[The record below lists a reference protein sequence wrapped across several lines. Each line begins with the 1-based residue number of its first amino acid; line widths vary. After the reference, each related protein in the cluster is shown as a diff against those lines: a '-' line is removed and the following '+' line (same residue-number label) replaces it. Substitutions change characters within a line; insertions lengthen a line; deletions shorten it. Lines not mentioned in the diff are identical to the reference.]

1 MKHAFK
7 KIMALV
13 LAIVMIVGV
22 LPSAFA
28 ANLGDFTDVKNTDWF
43 AEYVEYVVFYD
54 YMNGTSATT
63 FEPNSTCTR
72 AMAATVLY
80 RLEGSPVVYKASTFM
95 DLTQDWYKNA
105 VAWAQAAGVVN
116 GIDGT
121 HFAPNGLLTR
131 EQLVTMIWRY
141 AGSVKVEGDNLSAFP
156 DAKSVSAYAVDAFN
170 WAIQKGIINGK
181 DGKLDPQGNATRAE
195 FAKIITVF
203 DKGRTPC
210 TEHKWDSGKI
220 TKEPTCTEKGEK
232 TFTCTECGATKV
244 EEVSALG
251 HDYVDGKCSRCGV
264 TLAAADEI
272 VIYYTNDV
280 HTYID
285 KALSYDNIADLNAQT
300 KKVAAGTLLLDAG
313 DHIQGT
319 YYGTT
324 DDDNGKKIIEM
335 MNAAGYDAATLGNHE
350 FDYGMARALNLVKEA
365 DFPYLSCN
373 FYEELNGVKGKNVLD
388 SYKIFEVGGKKI
400 AIIGVT
406 TPESFTKSTP
416 KYFQNENGEYI
427 YGIAGGSDGSA
438 LYASVQAAIDAAKA
452 ENPDYIIALGHC
464 GDDVSS
470 KPWTSEEV
478 IANTTGLDAWIDGH
492 SHSTVPMK
500 EVTDKGGNTVVLTQ
514 TGSYFNAIGK
524 MTIKDGKIAT
534 ELIKSYSGSDATTA
548 ALKNE
553 WIAHCEEILGKV
565 VAYSEVEFN
574 NFDKDGKR
582 LVRKQETNTG
592 DFAADALY
600 YLFTE
605 TNDLH
610 ADAAIMNGGG
620 VRNEK
625 VTGDLSGKSFKSIHT
640 FGNVACLIEVSGQ
653 QILDALEWGARDS
666 DEAECGGF
674 LQVSGITYEIHTYVK
689 STVQKDEKGVWT
701 AGPTGEYRVK
711 NVKIGGEPLDVNKTY
726 RLAGYNYTLR
736 DLGDGFA
743 MFKGATNVLDY
754 VMTDWQVLQNYALSF
769 PKSEKHNNL
778 PTIPAD
784 SKYAEVTGEGRI
796 TFVREKT
803 VESDVVYTLASELKD
818 GDEVIIYNPGY
829 GKAIKNENDNN
840 WYLVAQEVTPA
851 NNEIKTDDT
860 TIVWTAKKND
870 DGTFSF
876 VNGDNAI
883 TAWLSGT
890 YIELTNDAN
899 YDGGDTKWNVA
910 TGTAANNTFYISSST
925 IAGSYGPGY
934 LECYPKTNKVT
945 GETVDKICG
954 YSTSS
959 PKEKDCGFQFFVK
972 GGTTPAPGPDPVP
985 GNVYTK
991 ATELKEGDEVI
1002 IVCEA
1007 KNVALSGEYNG
1018 FYNKGTEV
1026 TPADGKI
1033 ETDDTTIVWTV
1044 GKEGDFYTF
1053 SYNGQKI
1060 GMGTSYTSMTLG
1072 GVNYKWQVEAA
1083 ATAGSFYVK
1092 NLDRDPEKAYYMQ
1105 WYETNGN
1112 WSGYHTLNE
1121 ELMALSFYVKG
1132 GETPVVCNHV
1142 WNDGV
1147 VTTPA
1152 TCTAAGVKTYTCT
1165 KCGETKTETIPATG
1179 HNYVNGVCTACGAKE
1194 DVTPGNVYTKTT
1206 ELKEGDEVIIVCDAK
1221 NIALSGEYQGF
1232 YNKGTEVAPADGK
1245 IETDDTTI
1253 VWTVGKEGD
1262 FYTFSYNGQKIG
1274 MGTSYTSMTLGGVN
1288 YKWQVEAAATA
1299 GSFYVKNLD
1308 RDPEKAYYMQWYE
1321 TNGNWSGYHTLNEEL
1336 MALSFYVKGGE
1347 TPVICDHVWN
1357 EGVVTTAPTCTTAGV
1372 KTYTCTK
1379 CTATKTEVVP
1389 ATGHNYV
1396 NGVCTA
1402 CGAKETVASEAVY
1415 ALATELKDGDE
1426 VIIVNAEAGKA
1437 MSEDA
1442 VATKYRAGVDV
1453 VPEDDKIT
1461 TDDSKIVWDVIKT
1474 DDGYKFMNDDGE
1486 TLSATS
1492 GLSFADTDNVW
1503 SLTAGTAADTF
1514 IISSTT
1520 AKGNSGDPKSI
1531 EWYANYSEFS
1541 TFYKN
1546 DSNESLFAMKF
1557 YVKDEN
1563 AEVCDHDWQLD
1574 QVIPATCTE
1583 AGETDYICS
1592 KCNAEKEE
1600 PIAAL
1605 GHVDDNK
1612 DGKCDRCG
1620 TDLGGTSSGYTKVTT
1635 ALADWSGT
1643 YLIVFEKTDTT
1654 AYAFNGLDKSGNF
1667 VETTFANNTIAASE
1681 ALTACEVLVEA
1692 SGTGYTFKLTG
1703 GENSGKYLTAL
1714 AGSNK
1719 IVFSDTAKA
1728 LSVAMENGTVV
1739 IKDGEAP
1746 FQFNNGSTNGQWF
1759 RFFGKKNGG
1768 QSAIALYKLG

>member
-80 RLEGSPVVYKASTFM
+80 RLEGSPVVYKASTFT

-373 FYEELNGVKGKNVLD
+373 FYEELNGVKGENVLD

-500 EVTDKGGNTVVLTQ
+500 EVADKGGNTVVLTQ

-534 ELIKSYSGSDATTA
+534 ELIESYSGSDATTA

-553 WIAHCEEILGKV
+553 WIAHCEEVLGKV

-653 QILDALEWGARDS
+653 QILDALEWGARDA

-934 LECYPKTNKVT
+934 IECYPKTNKVT
-945 GETVDKICG
+945 GETIDKICG

-972 GGTTPAPGPDPVP
+972 GGTTPTPDPVPSSDYVLTNELKDGDEVIIYNPGYGKAIKNENDNNWYLVAQEVTPANNEIKTDDTTIVWTAKKNDDGTFSFVNGDNAITAWLSGTYIELTNDANYDGGDTKWNVATGTAANNTFYISSSTIAGSYGPGYIECYPKTNKVTGETIDKICGYSTSSPKEKDCGFQFFVKGGTTPTPDPTPDPDPVP

-1007 KNVALSGEYNG
+1007 KNVALSSEYN
-1018 FYNKGTEV
+1018 
-1026 TPADGKI
+1026 
-1033 ETDDTTIVWTV
+1033 
-1044 GKEGDFYTF
+1044 
-1053 SYNGQKI
+1053 
-1060 GMGTSYTSMTLG
+1060 
-1072 GVNYKWQVEAA
+1072 
-1083 ATAGSFYVK
+1083 
-1092 NLDRDPEKAYYMQ
+1092 
-1105 WYETNGN
+1105 
-1112 WSGYHTLNE
+1112 
-1121 ELMALSFYVKG
+1121 
-1132 GETPVVCNHV
+1132 
-1142 WNDGV
+1142 
-1147 VTTPA
+1147 
-1152 TCTAAGVKTYTCT
+1152 
-1165 KCGETKTETIPATG
+1165 
-1179 HNYVNGVCTACGAKE
+1179 
-1194 DVTPGNVYTKTT
+1194 
-1206 ELKEGDEVIIVCDAK
+1206 
-1221 NIALSGEYQGF
+1221 GF

-1321 TNGNWSGYHTLNEEL
+1321 TNEYWSGYHTLNEEL
-1336 MALSFYVKGGE
+1336 MALSFYVK
-1347 TPVICDHVWN
+1347 
-1357 EGVVTTAPTCTTAGV
+1357 
-1372 KTYTCTK
+1372 
-1379 CTATKTEVVP
+1379 
-1389 ATGHNYV
+1389 
-1396 NGVCTA
+1396 
-1402 CGAKETVASEAVY
+1402 
-1415 ALATELKDGDE
+1415 
-1426 VIIVNAEAGKA
+1426 
-1437 MSEDA
+1437 
-1442 VATKYRAGVDV
+1442 
-1453 VPEDDKIT
+1453 
-1461 TDDSKIVWDVIKT
+1461 
-1474 DDGYKFMNDDGE
+1474 
-1486 TLSATS
+1486 
-1492 GLSFADTDNVW
+1492 
-1503 SLTAGTAADTF
+1503 
-1514 IISSTT
+1514 
-1520 AKGNSGDPKSI
+1520 
-1531 EWYANYSEFS
+1531 
-1541 TFYKN
+1541 
-1546 DSNESLFAMKF
+1546 
-1557 YVKDEN
+1557 DEN
-1563 AEVCDHDWQLD
+1563 AEVCDHDWQID

-1605 GHVDDNK
+1605 GHLDDNK

-1620 TDLGGTSSGYTKVTT
+1620 TDLGGTTP
-1635 ALADWSGT
+1635 
-1643 YLIVFEKTDTT
+1643 
-1654 AYAFNGLDKSGNF
+1654 
-1667 VETTFANNTIAASE
+1667 
-1681 ALTACEVLVEA
+1681 A
-1692 SGTGYTFKLTG
+1692 SGEYVPATEFAAGDKIVIVATHGGKLYAMSNAI
-1703 GENSGKYLTAL
+1703 ENSVAPAVEVTATENAL
-1714 AGSNK
+1714 DSVTDSIVWTLGAADGGFTLSANGSQLQVSKGNLSLVAEGG
-1719 IVFSDTAKA
+1719 VFSVTGTGVSCTATTDRS
-1728 LSVAMENGTVV
+1728 LFT
-1739 IKDGEAP
+1739 
-1746 FQFNNGSTNGQWF
+1746 QLYNGSY
-1759 RFFGKKNGG
+1759 RFKNYAVSNLGNANYA
-1768 QSAIALYKLG
+1768 SAVTVYKLVAE

>member
-28 ANLGDFTDVKNTDWF
+28 ANIGDFTDVKNTDWF

-80 RLEGSPVVYKASTFM
+80 RLEGSPVVYKASTFT

-105 VAWAQAAGVVN
+105 VAWAQTAGVVN

-170 WAIQKGIINGK
+170 WAVKKGIINGK
-181 DGKLDPQGNATRAE
+181 DGKLDPKGNATRAE

-210 TEHKWDSGKI
+210 TEHKWDNGKV

-232 TFTCTECGATKV
+232 TFTCTDCGATKV
-244 EEVSALG
+244 EEVPALG

-285 KALSYDNIADLNAQT
+285 KSLSYDNIADLNAQT

-464 GDDVSS
+464 GDDTSS

-478 IANTTGLDAWIDGH
+478 IANTTGLNAWIDGH

-500 EVTDKGGNTVVLTQ
+500 EVKDKGGNAVVLTQ

-778 PTIPAD
+778 PTVPAD

-890 YIELTNDAN
+890 FIELTNDAN
-899 YDGGDTKWNVA
+899 YEGGDTKWNVA

-934 LECYPKTNKVT
+934 IECYPKTNKVT
-945 GETVDKICG
+945 GETIDKICG

-972 GGTTPAPGPDPVP
+972 
-985 GNVYTK
+985 
-991 ATELKEGDEVI
+991 
-1002 IVCEA
+1002 
-1007 KNVALSGEYNG
+1007 
-1018 FYNKGTEV
+1018 
-1026 TPADGKI
+1026 
-1033 ETDDTTIVWTV
+1033 
-1044 GKEGDFYTF
+1044 
-1053 SYNGQKI
+1053 
-1060 GMGTSYTSMTLG
+1060 
-1072 GVNYKWQVEAA
+1072 
-1083 ATAGSFYVK
+1083 
-1092 NLDRDPEKAYYMQ
+1092 
-1105 WYETNGN
+1105 
-1112 WSGYHTLNE
+1112 
-1121 ELMALSFYVKG
+1121 
-1132 GETPVVCNHV
+1132 
-1142 WNDGV
+1142 
-1147 VTTPA
+1147 
-1152 TCTAAGVKTYTCT
+1152 
-1165 KCGETKTETIPATG
+1165 
-1179 HNYVNGVCTACGAKE
+1179 
-1194 DVTPGNVYTKTT
+1194 
-1206 ELKEGDEVIIVCDAK
+1206 
-1221 NIALSGEYQGF
+1221 
-1232 YNKGTEVAPADGK
+1232 
-1245 IETDDTTI
+1245 
-1253 VWTVGKEGD
+1253 
-1262 FYTFSYNGQKIG
+1262 
-1274 MGTSYTSMTLGGVN
+1274 
-1288 YKWQVEAAATA
+1288 
-1299 GSFYVKNLD
+1299 
-1308 RDPEKAYYMQWYE
+1308 
-1321 TNGNWSGYHTLNEEL
+1321 
-1336 MALSFYVKGGE
+1336 
-1347 TPVICDHVWN
+1347 
-1357 EGVVTTAPTCTTAGV
+1357 
-1372 KTYTCTK
+1372 
-1379 CTATKTEVVP
+1379 
-1389 ATGHNYV
+1389 
-1396 NGVCTA
+1396 
-1402 CGAKETVASEAVY
+1402 
-1415 ALATELKDGDE
+1415 
-1426 VIIVNAEAGKA
+1426 
-1437 MSEDA
+1437 
-1442 VATKYRAGVDV
+1442 
-1453 VPEDDKIT
+1453 
-1461 TDDSKIVWDVIKT
+1461 
-1474 DDGYKFMNDDGE
+1474 
-1486 TLSATS
+1486 
-1492 GLSFADTDNVW
+1492 
-1503 SLTAGTAADTF
+1503 
-1514 IISSTT
+1514 
-1520 AKGNSGDPKSI
+1520 
-1531 EWYANYSEFS
+1531 
-1541 TFYKN
+1541 
-1546 DSNESLFAMKF
+1546 
-1557 YVKDEN
+1557 DEN
-1563 AEVCDHDWQLD
+1563 AEVCDHDWQID

-1605 GHVDDNK
+1605 GHLDDNK

-1620 TDLGGTSSGYTKVTT
+1620 TDLSGTASGYTKVT
-1635 ALADWSGT
+1635 AAPADWSGT

-1654 AYAFNGLDKSGNF
+1654 AYAFNGLDVSGNF

-1681 ALTACEVLVEA
+1681 ALTACEVLVEK

-1703 GENSGKYLTAL
+1703 GENKGMYLSAY
-1714 AGSNK
+1714 AGRNK
-1719 IVFSDTAKA
+1719 IVFSNTATA

-1746 FQFNNGSTNGQWF
+1746 FQFNNGATNGQWF

>member
-80 RLEGSPVVYKASTFM
+80 RLEGSPVVYKASTFT

-105 VAWAQAAGVVN
+105 VAWAQTAGVVN

-170 WAIQKGIINGK
+170 WAVKKGIINGK

-210 TEHKWDSGKI
+210 TEHKWDNGKV

-232 TFTCTECGATKV
+232 TFTCTDCGATKV
-244 EEVSALG
+244 EEVPALG

-285 KALSYDNIADLNAQT
+285 KSLSYDNIADLNAQT

-464 GDDVSS
+464 GDDTSS

-478 IANTTGLDAWIDGH
+478 IANTTGLNAWIDGH

-500 EVTDKGGNTVVLTQ
+500 EVKDKGGNAVVLTQ

-778 PTIPAD
+778 PTVPAD

-829 GKAIKNENDNN
+829 GKAIKNETDNN
-840 WYLVAQEVTPA
+840 WYLIAQDVTPA
-851 NNEIKTDDT
+851 DNKITTDDT
-860 TIVWTAKKND
+860 TIVWTVKKNE

-876 VNGDNAI
+876 VNGDNAV
-883 TAWLSGT
+883 TAWYSSNDKGEFL
-890 YIELTNDAN
+890 ELTNDAN
-899 YDGGDTKWNVA
+899 YEGGDSKWNL
-910 TGTAANNTFYISSST
+910 TAANATEKTFYISSAT
-925 IAGSYGPGY
+925 LTGAKGAGYM
-934 LECYPKTNKVT
+934 ECYTKKEVVKVCGFFT
-945 GETVDKICG
+945 GTP
-954 YSTSS
+954 S
-959 PKEKDCGFQFFVK
+959 EKDYGFQFF
-972 GGTTPAPGPDPVP
+972 
-985 GNVYTK
+985 
-991 ATELKEGDEVI
+991 
-1002 IVCEA
+1002 
-1007 KNVALSGEYNG
+1007 
-1018 FYNKGTEV
+1018 
-1026 TPADGKI
+1026 
-1033 ETDDTTIVWTV
+1033 
-1044 GKEGDFYTF
+1044 
-1053 SYNGQKI
+1053 
-1060 GMGTSYTSMTLG
+1060 
-1072 GVNYKWQVEAA
+1072 
-1083 ATAGSFYVK
+1083 
-1092 NLDRDPEKAYYMQ
+1092 
-1105 WYETNGN
+1105 
-1112 WSGYHTLNE
+1112 
-1121 ELMALSFYVKG
+1121 
-1132 GETPVVCNHV
+1132 
-1142 WNDGV
+1142 
-1147 VTTPA
+1147 
-1152 TCTAAGVKTYTCT
+1152 
-1165 KCGETKTETIPATG
+1165 
-1179 HNYVNGVCTACGAKE
+1179 
-1194 DVTPGNVYTKTT
+1194 
-1206 ELKEGDEVIIVCDAK
+1206 
-1221 NIALSGEYQGF
+1221 
-1232 YNKGTEVAPADGK
+1232 
-1245 IETDDTTI
+1245 
-1253 VWTVGKEGD
+1253 
-1262 FYTFSYNGQKIG
+1262 
-1274 MGTSYTSMTLGGVN
+1274 
-1288 YKWQVEAAATA
+1288 
-1299 GSFYVKNLD
+1299 
-1308 RDPEKAYYMQWYE
+1308 
-1321 TNGNWSGYHTLNEEL
+1321 
-1336 MALSFYVKGGE
+1336 
-1347 TPVICDHVWN
+1347 
-1357 EGVVTTAPTCTTAGV
+1357 
-1372 KTYTCTK
+1372 
-1379 CTATKTEVVP
+1379 
-1389 ATGHNYV
+1389 
-1396 NGVCTA
+1396 
-1402 CGAKETVASEAVY
+1402 
-1415 ALATELKDGDE
+1415 
-1426 VIIVNAEAGKA
+1426 
-1437 MSEDA
+1437 
-1442 VATKYRAGVDV
+1442 
-1453 VPEDDKIT
+1453 
-1461 TDDSKIVWDVIKT
+1461 
-1474 DDGYKFMNDDGE
+1474 
-1486 TLSATS
+1486 
-1492 GLSFADTDNVW
+1492 
-1503 SLTAGTAADTF
+1503 
-1514 IISSTT
+1514 
-1520 AKGNSGDPKSI
+1520 
-1531 EWYANYSEFS
+1531 
-1541 TFYKN
+1541 
-1546 DSNESLFAMKF
+1546 
-1557 YVKDEN
+1557 VKDEN

-1592 KCNAEKEE
+1592 KCKAEKEE

-1605 GHVDDNK
+1605 GHIDEDK

-1620 TDLGGTSSGYTKVTT
+1620 TDLGGTYAAANSISVGDTIVITATVSGKNYELDGFYSTGTATLGQTAEFTTNVAATLALEVVAGKTDGTYAFKTKDNKYLSWTKGNSLTTSSELNENASWVVTFNDNGTAKIVNATTAASAANDQRVIVFNLNATGKPRFAAYTKYDDKV
-1635 ALADWSGT
+1635 
-1643 YLIVFEKTDTT
+1643 KTESQ
-1654 AYAFNGLDKSGNF
+1654 YG
-1667 VETTFANNTIAASE
+1667 VP
-1681 ALTACEVLVEA
+1681 
-1692 SGTGYTFKLTG
+1692 
-1703 GENSGKYLTAL
+1703 
-1714 AGSNK
+1714 
-1719 IVFSDTAKA
+1719 
-1728 LSVAMENGTVV
+1728 V
-1739 IKDGEAP
+1739 I
-1746 FQFNNGSTNGQWF
+1746 
-1759 RFFGKKNGG
+1759 
-1768 QSAIALYKLG
+1768 YKLG